1 MKKILGVLVLVLA
14 LGTVGCGKST
24 VKNTDNDTSNSK
36 VEDKVK
42 VKEEVDN
49 SINKVSSLID
59 EKKYDEAKALIEQLN
74 SKELEEAQKAN
85 INKLKG
91 RIDSELAETEK
102 EKEKNKEKKVSKKE
116 EYRAKLDKIQLELK
130 ALDEKDA
137 SGKTLY
143 MREAANER
151 YKRWDAALNE
161 IYGVLKGQLSASDMK
176 KLQSEEIK
184 WISNRDAKA
193 KEESSSMKGGTM
205 ESVIYMNSMA
215 NTTENRCYELVEKYM
230 Q

>member
-14 LGTVGCGKST
+14 LSIVGCGSST
-24 VKNTDNDTSNSK
+24 VKNTNNDTSKSK
-36 VEDKVK
+36 VENKVK

-59 EKKYDEAKALIEQLN
+59 EKKYGEAKALIEQLS
-74 SKELEEAQKAN
+74 SKELDETQKAN

-102 EKEKNKEKKVSKKE
+102 EKNKEKKVSKKE
-116 EYRAKLDKIQLELK
+116 EYRVKLDKIQLELK

-137 SGKTLY
+137 SGTTLY

-151 YKRWDAALNE
+151 YKRWDDALNE

-205 ESVIYMNSMA
+205 EPVIYMNSMA
-215 NTTENRCYELVEKYM
+215 NTTKNRCYELVEKYM